1 MNTAARQQLA
11 WFKSSYS
18 GSEGG
23 NCIEVA
29 YAWRKSSYSSNEGG
43 DCLEVAAHPSAVH
56 VRDSKTAPAGPALTV
71 SPGTWAT
78 FLGDVAATRPAS

>member
-1 MNTAARQQLA
+1 MNTAARQHLA

-43 DCLEVAAHPSAVH
+43 DCIEVAAHPAAVH
-56 VRDSKTAPAGPALTV
+56 VRDSKVPAGGILTV
-71 SPGTWAT
+71 SPGTWT
-78 FLGDVAATRPAS
+78 EFLERTLGE